1 MISLVRMAEE
11 VNNGEKAEAVDMG
24 WVALL
29 AEAKALG
36 LTIQEIR
43 DFLQA
48 KAQAPMRI
56 AGNS

>member
-1 MISLVRMAEE
+1 
-11 VNNGEKAEAVDMG
+11 MG